1 MCGITGFVLPRPNE
15 THPACRLAHGGL
27 LTHRGPD
34 RFDTWESPDRR
45 VGLQHY
51 RLAIVDLSPAGAQP
65 MHSADGRY
73 TVAFNGEI
81 YNHLDLRARLAAEG
95 LAPSWRGHSDTET
108 LLAAISA
115 WGLRRALDA
124 CAGMFALAL
133 YDRAD
138 QSLSFARDRLGEKP
152 LYYGYIAGALCFA
165 SEPKALNAVAP
176 GTLQLH
182 HGALAAYMRLG
193 YIPGMQSVYDGI
205 LRLPPG
211 TLLTV
216 SPAAHSQAVLPEPE
230 PYWDLRRVVNE
241 HAGTASGLSPQEAID
256 GLDAVMRTAVKGQM
270 VADVPLGALLSG
282 GIDSSLVVGLM
293 QAQARQPV
301 RTFSIGFAGVATDEA
316 PHARR
321 VAAHLGTQHTELYV
335 TAQDAL
341 DLVPR
346 LPDVFCEPFADSS
359 QVPTLLV
366 SKLARQQVTVALTGD
381 GGDELFAGYDRYQR
395 VAHGQARIGKFPL
408 PARRAAATLLRHMPL
423 GLLNGAM
430 RLAGNPG
437 GLHNPAD
444 RLRKI
449 ADVLTSAS
457 PSALHRGLITLWEPR
472 QAVPGV
478 RENESVFSRDL
489 PPAPTLIEQMMLA
502 DSLCYLPDDLLVK
515 VDRAAMAYSLEC
527 RAPFLDHRVV
537 EYAWGLSLAQKTPAA
552 EGKGLLK
559 QLLERYVPRPLFDR
573 PKQGFGL
580 PVDGWLQ
587 GPLREWAEALLATDA
602 LRKAGVLNVELI
614 RRRWHEHLSGA
625 RNWQQHLW
633 TVLML
638 QAWLERRP

>member
-1 MCGITGFVLPRPNE
+1 MCGITGFVLPRPTD
-15 THPACRLAHGGL
+15 THPAHRLAQGGL

-34 RFDTWESPDRR
+34 RFDTWASPDGR

-73 TVAFNGEI
+73 TVVFNGEI
-81 YNHLDLRARLAAEG
+81 YNHLELRNRLSAEG

-115 WGLRRALDA
+115 WGLRAALAA
-124 CAGMFALAL
+124 CAGMFAVAL
-133 YDRAD
+133 YDRAE

-165 SEPKALNAVAP
+165 SEPKALRAVAP
-176 GTLQLH
+176 GTLPLH
-182 HGALAAYMRLG
+182 RGALAAYMRLG
-193 YIPGMQSVYDGI
+193 YIPGPQSVYDGI

-216 SPAAHSQAVLPEPE
+216 SQASLSQAQLPHPE
-230 PYWDLRRVVNE
+230 PYWDLGRIVQERAG
-241 HAGTASGLSPQEAID
+241 HAATLSPQEAAD

-282 GIDSSLVVGLM
+282 GIDSSLIVGLM
-293 QAQARQPV
+293 QAQATQPV
-301 RTFSIGFAGVATDEA
+301 RTFSIGFAGASTDEA

-321 VAAHLGTQHTELYV
+321 VAAHLGTQHSELYV

-346 LPDVFCEPFADSS
+346 LPEVFCEPFADSS

-395 VAHGQARIGKFPL
+395 VAQGHARIGRIPM
-408 PARRAAATLLRHMPL
+408 PARKAAAALLRHMPL
-423 GLLNGAM
+423 TLLNGVM

-437 GLHNPAD
+437 GLRNPAD

-449 ADVLTSAS
+449 AEVLASADA
-457 PSALHRGLITLWEPR
+457 SALHRGLITLWEPS
-472 QAVPGV
+472 QVMPTA
-478 RENESVFSRDL
+478 RENESIFSQEL
-489 PPAPTLIEQMMLA
+489 PPAPTLVEQMMLA
-502 DSLCYLPDDLLVK
+502 DTLCYLPDDLLVK

-537 EYAWGLSLAQKTPAA
+537 QYAWGLSLNQKAPLA

-559 QLLERYVPRPLFDR
+559 QVLERYVPRPLFDR

-587 GPLREWAEALLATDA
+587 GPLRDWAETLLAPEA
-602 LRKAGVLNVELI
+602 LRRAGVLNVDLI
-614 RRRWHEHLSGA
+614 RRRWHEHLSGE

-638 QAWLERRP
+638 QAWLEHRP